1 MQTTNFKRWKVWVV
15 PVFILLMG
23 GVYLVAAWVGGRP
36 GLGVGMAAIMVVVAA
51 LLLAG
56 GRSEVVR
63 VLRGQP
69 TDEMWRSFDVRATLF
84 ASFVSIVVMVGAVVY
99 EIARGQDGQPY
110 ALLCFVGGVS
120 YLAALIWF
128 RWRS

>member
-1 MQTTNFKRWKVWVV
+1 MRTTNPKRLKTWVIPFTMLV
-15 PVFILLMG
+15 IG
-23 GVYLVAAWVGGRP
+23 GVYLVAAWVGGNP
-36 GLGVGMAAIMVVVAA
+36 GLGVGMAAIMVAVAA

-63 VLRGQP
+63 LLRGQP

-84 ASFVSIVVMVGAVVY
+84 ASFVLIVVMVGAFVY

-110 ALLCFVGGVS
+110 VLLCSVGGVS

-128 RWRS
+128 RLRS